1 MPLTEDDLRTL
12 LAERAAT
19 TAAPVDRLGS
29 VHRRIVRRR
38 RQRTGVVGAV
48 LGAALLVTGVT
59 LPQLGSRHTD
69 PIAAPAPKPILDE
82 YADGGKLLA
91 SGVLKSPEQGQVSF
105 RFTPTDWHLQLDS
118 MCASAPDL
126 VWLAVR
132 VNDHPMMEG
141 GCGGGM
147 SANYGHDQE
156 FWTQLGVR
164 LGQPSTVTMT
174 LIEPS
179 TNVPEDLCRTC
190 TPAPSTP
197 YPLPAARR
205 PGAVFAVGVYERV
218 PLADYPLPPRPATL
232 QPLSRV
238 SGPGT
243 LDSRD
248 VGANGTFSV
257 RAVVGPKTELK
268 TMSVAPGALR
278 LLVNGKAIN
287 EADSWRWDFGSQVG
301 TNLDQ
306 DTLRAAGVQVPDG
319 TTVTVTVEASRFA
332 VPGWTLEV
340 RTARWPG
347 DGG

>member
-1 MPLTEDDLRTL
+1 MPLTEDDFRTL

-19 TAAPVDRLGS
+19 TAAPVDRVSS

-48 LGAALLVTGVT
+48 LGAALLVTGVA
-59 LPQLGSRHTD
+59 LPQLGSRHAN
-69 PIAAPAPKPILDE
+69 PIAAPAPKPLLDE

-105 RFTPTDWHLQLDS
+105 RFTPTDWHLQLIS
-118 MCASAPDL
+118 ACASAPDSA
-126 VWLAVR
+126 WLAVQ
-132 VNDHPMMEG
+132 VNGHPTLGG

-147 SANYGHDQE
+147 SGNYGHDQE
-156 FWTQLGVR
+156 FWSALGVR
-164 LGQPSTVTMT
+164 LGQPSTVTLT
-174 LIEPS
+174 LDEP
-179 TNVPEDLCRTC
+179 
-190 TPAPSTP
+190 PAADGTGPSS
-197 YPLPAARR
+197 PLPLPSGRR
-205 PGAVFAVGVYERV
+205 PAAVFGVGVYQRV
-218 PLADYPLPPRPATL
+218 PLADYPMPPRPAAL
-232 QPLSRV
+232 IPLSRV

-243 LDSRD
+243 LDSRE
-248 VGANGTFSV
+248 VGANGTFTV

-278 LLVNGKAIN
+278 LLVDGKAIN
-287 EADSWRWDFGSQVG
+287 EADSWQWDIGHQTG

-340 RTARWPG
+340 RTARWAG